1 MRFILVSVD
10 DKNNTKSIDIPDEI
24 VVPINQSTK
33 EPIVN
38 ENKQKEPIHHKTHQT
53 SRLYGQ

>member
-24 VVPINQSTK
+24 VVTNDQSTEK
-33 EPIVN
+33 PIAD
-38 ENKQKEPIHHKTHQT
+38 ENKQKEPIRLKTHQT